1 MLCPNTTKQKHHGY
15 GHSQGWSSAGTL
27 YSTDTVECGN
37 PFTCTRE
44 GVQDFLLYSIFCHV
58 PPSRGLEFL
67 TTKILKLEGLFLA
80 VNYRKKN
87 NALLKSSGSMVLYGS
102 WFSAILQNQSIYWT
116 YEINLP
122 ALTRTVRSTRD
133 GEQTTTTLAKR
144 ILYVL
149 LLPWNLNVLTTYLG
163 DFKLHTFQ
171 YAEYYGDGDDKSF
184 SKVENVYQ
192 ASGITVKKKTAL
204 VMCRKGWAQLF
215 AS

>member
-1 MLCPNTTKQKHHGY
+1 MKFCRHSIQRTQLNVATHSHARGKESKIFSYFQYFAMYLRQGDWSFWQQKYWGGIGGFVSSCKLQEEKQCPFEVFRQHG
-15 GHSQGWSSAGTL
+15 SPW
-27 YSTDTVECGN
+27 
-37 PFTCTRE
+37 F
-44 GVQDFLLYSIFCHV
+44 
-58 PPSRGLEFL
+58 
-67 TTKILKLEGLFLA
+67 
-80 VNYRKKN
+80 
-87 NALLKSSGSMVLYGS
+87 MVLCNITKSVY
-102 WFSAILQNQSIYWT
+102 ILNIWNQPTSIQ
-116 YEINLP
+116 
-122 ALTRTVRSTRD
+122 TRTVRSTRD

-171 YAEYYGDGDDKSF
+171 YVEYYGDGDDKSF
-184 SKVENVYQ
+184 SRVENVYQ